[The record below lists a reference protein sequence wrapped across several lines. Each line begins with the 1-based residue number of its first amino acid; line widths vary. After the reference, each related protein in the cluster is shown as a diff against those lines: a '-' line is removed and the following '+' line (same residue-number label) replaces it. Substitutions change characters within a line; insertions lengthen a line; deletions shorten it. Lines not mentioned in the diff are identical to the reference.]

1 MKTKSFASDN
11 NAGVHPDILG
21 ALILANQGDEIGYG
35 DDDYT
40 RNAVRKFKQILGDDI
55 DVFFVGGGTAANV
68 LGISTAVNSYHGVIC
83 AESAHIN
90 VNECGA
96 LEKFTGCKLLTIPT
110 PDGKITVE
118 QIARHM
124 HDIGNQHHVQPKVI
138 SISQPTEM
146 GTVYTYDELYD
157 ISEYASDNDMYVHM
171 DGARI
176 ANAVA
181 SLDVN
186 IKPITGNI
194 GVDILSFGG
203 TKNGMMFGEVLI
215 FFDRKLAKDFKFL
228 QKQSMQLF
236 SKMRFI
242 SAQFDALLSNDLWLK
257 NARQANEMAI
267 LLKWKLEEI
276 PDITITQ
283 KVETNTVIAK
293 IPKHAIPKLLE
304 KYFFYVWNEETSE
317 VRFVTAFDTKEEDVM
332 LFVQCLKEVLANE

>member
-11 NAGVHPDILG
+11 NAGIHPDILN
-21 ALILANQGDEIGYG
+21 ALILANKGDEIGYG

-40 RNAVRKFKQILGDDI
+40 RNAILKFKEILGNDI
-55 DVFFVGGGTAANV
+55 EVFFLGGGTAANV
-68 LGISTAVNSYHGVIC
+68 LGIAAAVNSWNAVIC

-110 PDGKITVE
+110 SDGKITVE
-118 QIARHM
+118 QIAKHM

-146 GTVYTYDELYD
+146 GTVYSPEEVSQ
-157 ISEYASDNDMYVHM
+157 ISNYAYRNKMYLHM

-181 SLDVN
+181 ALDVD
-186 IKPITGNI
+186 IKQMTTFA
-194 GVDILSFGG
+194 GVNILSFGG
-203 TKNGMMFGEVLI
+203 TKNGMAFGEALI
-215 FFDRKLAKDFKFL
+215 FFDQKLAKDFEFL

-257 NARQANEMAI
+257 NAGRANEMA
-267 LLKWKLEEI
+267 LMLALELCSTRI
-276 PDITITQ
+276 IINHGV
-283 KVETNTVIAK
+283 KTNTVIAK
-293 IPKHAIPKLLE
+293 LPKHAIPKLLE

-317 VRFVTAFDTKEEDVM
+317 VRFVTSFDTKEKDVE
-332 LFVQCLKEVLANE
+332 LFVKCIKETLANE